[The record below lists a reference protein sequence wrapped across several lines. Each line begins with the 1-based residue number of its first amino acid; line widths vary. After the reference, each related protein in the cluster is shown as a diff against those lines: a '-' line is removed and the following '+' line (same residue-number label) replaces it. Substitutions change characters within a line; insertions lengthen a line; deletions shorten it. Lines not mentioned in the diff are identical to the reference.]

1 MACLSKNVLFFVKP
15 FLLFSLITIGF
26 ISYLFQHIM
35 LILANMSEVEK
46 FTATKECS
54 ISGLQMNG
62 GTVESAKVTNNG

>member
-1 MACLSKNVLFFVKP
+1 MLF
-15 FLLFSLITIGF
+15 
-26 ISYLFQHIM
+26 
-35 LILANMSEVEK
+35 LANMSEVEK